1 MTLSFDQTLHLTA
14 IYRPPPSRQN
24 KFTNSMFV
32 NKIDELLEST
42 LCKTETT
49 FLVGDFN
56 LHCDFSTK
64 SDGQKVCTLFSEHG
78 LIQLVRELTHR
89 RGKKRHD
96 HITPLLTKLH

>member
-1 MTLSFDQTLHLTA
+1 
-14 IYRPPPSRQN
+14 
-24 KFTNSMFV
+24 MFV

-42 LCKTETT
+42 LCKTETA